1 MLWLRNYQIH
11 NPDLTGRE
19 IANKFNDTFAGVM
32 LPGELLPRPVRSLAA
47 IACHRLRQED
57 QDGNAGG
64 TRKRKRKSMRRSK
77 EGEVAEESVSGGV
90 DGSASAGVD
99 DDEGLAKDSVEAQL
113 EEESQKEE
121 REKEKNSKA
130 KEKGKQRKKRKRDE
144 DDADGDDDR

>member
-99 DDEGLAKDSVEAQL
+99 DDEGVAKDSVEAQL
-113 EEESQKEE
+113 EESQKEE
-121 REKEKNSKA
+121 REKEKNNKA